1 MTVITNRI
9 TNPRFTAGSTSIWN
23 TSGSTLQYDTG
34 NHALNIVN
42 AGSNDAYA
50 ELPIQTGSMR
60 GQSMVLECTLSWTG
74 GKQVHQCGNGIMLVT
89 QTRDGIQSILAAL
102 HDGDATTPASIGRKH
117 LEFTVPADI
126 DLLTVR
132 LYGPVED
139 GQLLQWAYPT
149 LTTTDE
155 YQQLKQLYGLDYFNG
170 DTMPKIQ

>member
-9 TNPRFTAGSTSIWN
+9 SNPRFTAGSTSIWQA
-23 TSGSTLQYDTG
+23 SGSTLQYDTG

-42 AGSNDAYA
+42 AESNDSYA
-50 ELPIQTGSMR
+50 ELAIQTGSLR

-74 GKQVHQCGNGIMLVT
+74 DKQAHQCGNGIMLVT
-89 QTRDGIQSILAAL
+89 KTINGVASILAAL
-102 HDGDATTPASIGRKH
+102 HEGDATTAVSIGRKH

-126 DLLTVR
+126 DLLSVR
-132 LYGPVED
+132 LYGPVDD
-139 GQLLQWAYPT
+139 GQLFQWAYPT

-155 YQQLKQLYGLDYFNG
+155 YQQLKQKFGLDYFNG

>member
-9 TNPRFTAGSTSIWN
+9 RNPRFKPGLASTWN
-23 TSGSTLQYDTG
+23 PSGSTLQYDTG

-42 AGSNDAYA
+42 ANSNDAYA
-50 ELPIQTGSMR
+50 EIAVQADSLR

-74 GKQVHQCGNGIMLVT
+74 GKQCHQCGNGIMLVT

-102 HDGDATTPASIGRKH
+102 HEGDATAPVSIGRKH

-149 LTTTDE
+149 LTATGE
-155 YQQLKQLYGLDYFNG
+155 YQQLKQLYSLEYFNG